1 MNNQQQKAIG
11 IGVGAFVATALV
23 ARSRL
28 LQAAILVGGA
38 GARSPTRSAA
48 ASGSGTTYPR
58 RRRPDAPRPGHPR

>member
-1 MNNQQQKAIG
+1 MNTTQQKAIG

-38 GARSPTRSAA
+38 GAVAYKVRGRERQWHDVP
-48 ASGSGTTYPR
+48 P
-58 RRRPDAPRPGHPR
+58 PPAP